1 MKIIEEIGEA
11 AMLEQLAEE
20 CTELAKLE
28 QLAEECTELAKA
40 ALKMARIIRKEN
52 PTPVTE
58 KEAIDNIQE
67 EYTDVVQCAGELS
80 LTVDEEQ
87 MARKHERWEKRVRD
101 RT

>member
-11 AMLEQLAEE
+11 AM
-20 CTELAKLE
+20 LE

-58 KEAIDNIQE
+58 KEAIANIKKTQILCSVPE
-67 EYTDVVQCAGELS
+67 NFHLWLMRNKWHENMRDG
-80 LTVDEEQ
+80 
-87 MARKHERWEKRVRD
+87 RKE
-101 RT
+101 

>member
-11 AMLEQLAEE
+11 AM
-20 CTELAKLE
+20 LE

-67 EYTDVVQCAGELS
+67 
-80 LTVDEEQ
+80 
-87 MARKHERWEKRVRD
+87 
-101 RT
+101 

>member
-11 AMLEQLAEE
+11 AM
-20 CTELAKLE
+20 LE

-58 KEAIDNIQE
+58 KSTRMSYSVPENF
-67 EYTDVVQCAGELS
+67 
-80 LTVDEEQ
+80 
-87 MARKHERWEKRVRD
+87 H
-101 RT
+101 